1 MMATYPIQQHSRVC
15 AATGRP
21 LLPGEKF
28 FSVLFDDA
36 TQFIRKDYSE
46 EGWPGTPENVLAVWS
61 GRVPEAN
68 QKRRLTFDDD
78 LLMECF
84 ERLADD
90 PEGARVQFRYVVALL
105 LLRRKRLKFEDIRRE
120 GDQEY
125 LQLKC
130 PRTGAAFEV
139 LDPRL
144 AEADVGRVQDE
155 VFRVL
160 GWE

>member
-1 MMATYPIQQHSRVC
+1 MMAALPIQQHSRVC

-21 LLPGEKF
+21 LVPGEKY
-28 FSVLFDDA
+28 FSILLDEA
-36 TQFIRKDYSE
+36 GQFVRRDYSA
-46 EGWPGTPENVLAVWS
+46 EGWPGAPDDAIAVWS
-61 GRVPEAN
+61 GRVPEAEH
-68 QKRRLTFDDD
+68 KRRLTFDDD

-84 ERLADD
+84 ERLA
-90 PEGARVQFRYVVALL
+90 EESETARVQFRYVIALL
-105 LLRRKRLKFEDIRRE
+105 LLRRKRLKFEDIRRDGE
-120 GDQEY
+120 QEY

-130 PRTGAAFEV
+130 SRTGAAFEV

-144 AEADVGRVQDE
+144 AEADIGRVQDE

>member
-1 MMATYPIQQHSRVC
+1 MMAAYPIQQHSRVC

-21 LLPGEKF
+21 LLPGEKY
-28 FSVLFDDA
+28 FSILLDEA
-36 TQFIRKDYSE
+36 GQFIRKDYST
-46 EGWPGTPENVLAVWS
+46 EGWPGSPSEAMAVWS
-61 GRVPEAN
+61 GRVPEVN

-84 ERLADD
+84 ERLADES
-90 PEGARVQFRYVVALL
+90 EGARVQFRYVLALL
-105 LLRRKRLKFEDIRRE
+105 LLRRKRLKFEDVRRD

-125 LQLKC
+125 LQLKDS
-130 PRTGAAFEV
+130 RTGTAFEV

-144 AEADVGRVQDE
+144 AEADIGRVQDE